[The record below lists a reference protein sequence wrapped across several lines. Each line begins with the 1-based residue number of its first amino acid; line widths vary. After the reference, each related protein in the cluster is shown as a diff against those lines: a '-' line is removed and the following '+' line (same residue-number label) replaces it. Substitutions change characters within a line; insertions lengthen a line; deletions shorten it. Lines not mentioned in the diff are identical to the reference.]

1 MAQEAVDEIS
11 DDLVA
16 RLIEYRRIRDASS
29 ILYAGATLADAV
41 LATVQRPPPAPA
53 RPKRSTARTT
63 RGLGLVSAFGRILR
77 ERQPRTT
84 ATVVVDDTPIHV
96 YMERIHS
103 LVCQQKRIELT
114 TLFEAGMHKKAH
126 W

>member
-1 MAQEAVDEIS
+1 MAAEAVDEIS

-29 ILYAGATLADAV
+29 ILDEQG
-41 LATVQRPPPAPA
+41 QRWQMRYSRLSNDLPA
-53 RPKRSTARTT
+53 RLDPSDQP
-63 RGLGLVSAFGRILR
+63 LEPLEVWDLVSAFGRILR

-96 YMERIHS
+96 YMGGFIVWSASRS
-103 LVCQQKRIELT
+103 
-114 TLFEAGMHKKAH
+114 GSS
-126 W
+126 